1 MKENVPSQTLSP
13 VATLGDRR
21 QGAAAETPAET
32 PAVSFVTAQ
41 PVEALSHPASLSA
54 AGMFPRFPA

>member
-1 MKENVPSQTLSP
+1 MKENDPSETLSP

-21 QGAAAETPAET
+21 QGAAAET